1 MQAPLSDRLFSEF
14 IGTFALVFCGV
25 GAIVADQLFGG
36 LGNMGIALVFGLVVM
51 VMIYAVGDISGAHF
65 NPAVSFGFFLSRRFP
80 AKEFV
85 IYSVV
90 QITASVFAVVLL
102 RFLLSDFAAND
113 INFGVT
119 RSSIGVWQGCVL
131 EIIITF
137 FLMFVILRVATG
149 AKETGMMAGLAI
161 GATVALAAAF
171 AGPLTNA
178 SMNPAR
184 SIGPALVALDWS
196 QLWLYSIAPM
206 IGAALAVYS
215 CKWTAFDGCCE
226 ATV

>member
-1 MQAPLSDRLFSEF
+1 MQAPLKDRLFAEF

-25 GAIVADQLFGG
+25 GAIAVDQIFGG
-36 LGNMGIALVFGLVVM
+36 LGNMGIAMVFGVVVM
-51 VMIYAVGDISGAHF
+51 VMIYAVGSISGAHF

-80 AKEFV
+80 FKEFL
-85 IYSVV
+85 IYSLI
-90 QITASVFAVVLL
+90 QIAAALIAVALL
-102 RFLLSDFAAND
+102 KLLLKGVAND
-113 INFGVT
+113 ATNFGVT
-119 RSSIGVWQGCVL
+119 QSSIGLWQGFMMEV
-131 EIIITF
+131 IITF

-149 AKETGMMAGLAI
+149 AKEQGIMAGLAI

-184 SIGPALVALDWS
+184 SIGPALVAGEWT
-196 QLWLYSIAPM
+196 QLWLFCIAPM

-215 CKWTAFDGCCE
+215 CRFTAFDGCCE
-226 ATV
+226 ATL